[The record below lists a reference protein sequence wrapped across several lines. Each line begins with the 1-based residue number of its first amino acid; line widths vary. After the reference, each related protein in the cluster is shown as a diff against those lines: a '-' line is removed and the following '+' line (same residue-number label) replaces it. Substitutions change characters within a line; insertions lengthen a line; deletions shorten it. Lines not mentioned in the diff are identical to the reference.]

1 MSKVSRRH
9 ILVVDDN
16 PGVRETLAMLLM
28 CAGYDVA
35 VAEDGF
41 AGLSELSKTMPDVL
55 ISDLEMPRCRVLSCC
70 LLCADVSRRY

>member
-1 MSKVSRRH
+1 
-9 ILVVDDN
+9 
-16 PGVRETLAMLLM
+16 MLLM

-55 ISDLEMPRCRVLSCC
+55 ISDLEMPRCRVLSCS